1 MRKQLSAPEPT
12 GFGRT
17 AAKAG
22 RIGSLKR
29 HYDTRVEGMEI
40 VLQPN
45 MVLIRTDFAT
55 LETPWMSEFLA
66 GSAEQMLFLPRA
78 VLVLHTEWQRERKR
92 TFFETL
98 GRHYAR
104 RHELDEGFFL
114 RSLMRCLER
123 PVKVE
128 LDQMQTPERVTVEL
142 YARDPQSVTLSLYAP
157 NRWVLGYLRSQLASC
172 VTSVGET
179 ELVLDVSD
187 LKAKSR
193 LERALN
199 RRQLL
204 HYTIEYRYDSRFMQR
219 LYADYADYDWEDDE
233 EQLQIGEMLHY
244 YTVLECPVGASQ
256 DALRKSYKK
265 LVKVYHPDRV
275 HSEDVETVNRYTRKF
290 QLLQEAYT
298 ALRIVS

>member
-1 MRKQLSAPEPT
+1 MAP
-12 GFGRT
+12 
-17 AAKAG
+17 KAG

-29 HYDTRVEGMEI
+29 HYETRVEGMEI

-55 LETPWMSEFLA
+55 LETPWMAEFLA

-78 VLVLHTEWQRERKR
+78 VLVLHTEWQLERKR
-92 TFFETL
+92 AFFERL

-128 LDQMQTPERVTVEL
+128 L
-142 YARDPQSVTLSLYAP
+142 YARDPQSVILSLYAP
-157 NRWVLGYLRSQLASC
+157 NRWVLGYLRAQMASC
-172 VTSVGET
+172 VTSVGER

-219 LYADYADYDWEDDE
+219 LYADYADYGWEDDDA